1 MEIKM
6 GLSRDLLRVE
16 AKRLYKEQNK
26 GVPKK
31 SRMPFTEFY
40 KQFKRMKAGKA
51 IEEEHDHSGHDH
63 SHDAPQDFDVSQVAS
78 INKVENPTANQ
89 APTPT
94 NIRRTG
100 HK

>member
-1 MEIKM
+1 M
-6 GLSRDLLRVE
+6 GLGRDLLRAE
-16 AKRLYKEQNK
+16 AKKLYKEQVK

-31 SRMPFTEFY
+31 SRMPFADFY
-40 KQFKRMKAGKA
+40 KQFKRMKAGK
-51 IEEEHDHSGHDH
+51 IVEEEHDHSDHDH
-63 SHDAPQDFDVSQVAS
+63 SHDVPEDFDVGQVAS

-89 APTPT
+89 APAVN